1 VLTTKGKSTRKKQL
15 GCRPNPYAVIGH
27 LEFLGS
33 LSGSPVTKLFGY
45 APSIRNHTSSSSVV
59 LKPKR
64 KLLVVL
70 GHYLD
75 YIHCRDSIRTGLHMA
90 ETKWS
95 STHALPS
102 PSSAGGRVPAEISF
116 KRWALSSSKASG
128 GHKPELPFQLGD
140 GGTSCIARP
149 RMGQVDDVSLFS
161 C

>member
-1 VLTTKGKSTRKKQL
+1 MPSL
-15 GCRPNPYAVIGH
+15 VIWS
-27 LEFLGS
+27 FWDP
-33 LSGSPVTKLFGY
+33 SPVTKLFGY

-95 STHALPS
+95 STHARTTESQLS
-102 PSSAGGRVPAEISF
+102 GRARVGRDLLQTVGAVVVES
-116 KRWALSSSKASG
+116 KRWAQTGAAVPARRWRDQLHCTAPHGSSGCLS
-128 GHKPELPFQLGD
+128 LLLLGQ
-140 GGTSCIARP
+140 GRATH
-149 RMGQVDDVSLFS
+149 FKT
-161 C
+161 